1 MSTGTTLCSNFN
13 KLAHQ
18 LSHLLRPTRYTM
30 MKAVNSFNNPTL
42 WKSN

>member
-1 MSTGTTLCSNFN
+1 VIQYPIGDNYFN

-30 MKAVNSFNNPTL
+30 MTAVNNFNNPTL
-42 WKSN
+42 W